1 MTRSKVTPTRWFARL
16 CGVDPAQRR
25 WTVTF
30 VVSCCLFMVPPG
42 VAKAHDVNHREF
54 DGWYSGLKRP
64 GTTASC
70 CNVSDCH
77 RTQAEYR
84 ADGWWARVGKPVYRS
99 DAAGKVYVADWVLL
113 DFIHIPEDKILR
125 QHDNPTGEAVICHS
139 TPILIGVQPVIL
151 YCFVPP
157 FEG

>member
-1 MTRSKVTPTRWFARL
+1 MTKSKVTSTHSFACLR
-16 CGVDPAQRR
+16 GVDPAQRR
-25 WTVTF
+25 WAVTL
-30 VVSCCLFMVPPG
+30 VVSWCLFMAPPG
-42 VAKAHDVNHREF
+42 AVKAHDVNHPEF
-54 DGWYSGLKRP
+54 DDWYSGLTRP

-77 RTQAEYR
+77 RTEAEYR
-84 ADGWWARVGKPVYRS
+84 ADGWWARIGRPVYRS
-99 DAAGKVYVADWVLL
+99 NAAGKPYVADWVLL

-139 TPILIGVQPVIL
+139 TPILIGIQPVIL

-157 FEG
+157 SEG